1 MNAIAKIAI
10 VTIVYA
16 QIFANFGHLV
26 PYISGAQ
33 CAVFG
38 MQCRSLYVIRMC
50 NNDYFPQFGEISE
63 SANASRSRRGVE

>member
-16 QIFANFGHLV
+16 QFFANFGHLV

-33 CAVFG
+33 CARTNVWQG
-38 MQCRSLYVIRMC
+38 M
-50 NNDYFPQFGEISE
+50 GERKQGFHQPITIIKK
-63 SANASRSRRGVE
+63 NTFTF